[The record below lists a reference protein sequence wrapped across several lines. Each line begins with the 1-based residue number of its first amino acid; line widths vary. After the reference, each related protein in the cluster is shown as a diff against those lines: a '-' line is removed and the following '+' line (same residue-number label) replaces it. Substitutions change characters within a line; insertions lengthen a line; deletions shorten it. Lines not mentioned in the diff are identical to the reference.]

1 MSAATYSDITIQ
13 LLDELVE
20 KVGPETEITKAEAE
34 RLFGGTRTYTVGELN
49 RPQLLQLALYEA
61 YALLT
66 DITTQ
71 SRNKPNREQRRAR

>member
-20 KVGPETEITKAEAE
+20 KVGAETENTKAEAE
-34 RLFGGTRTYTVGELN
+34 SLFGGTRTYTVGELN